1 MPPSGG
7 HLHDTVGEQ
16 ERQKANDKLWV
27 WEVRHLSFRRWKGP
41 GPFND
46 SDVEWAVASR
56 APVSLMQQEVDEG
69 VNVGKLFDDLFPCT
83 GDKQPD
89 NIFDGLNDG
98 PNAYGFEE
106 LDMVQGACVIMEELS
121 TIPESMHAHTETTEV
136 DCEVEHLNLEPVGQG
151 DLGLEAAGVVP
162 IVEDISNEANV
173 LQEACQPLYL
183 GARSTMLTSTLLLM
197 NIWTIHCRNPSLG
210 LRPRQGGCKVR
221 A

>member
-1 MPPSGG
+1 M
-7 HLHDTVGEQ
+7 
-16 ERQKANDKLWV
+16 
-27 WEVRHLSFRRWKGP
+27 
-41 GPFND
+41 
-46 SDVEWAVASR
+46 ASR

-98 PNAYGFEE
+98 PNAYGLEE
-106 LDMVQGACVIMEELS
+106 LDMVQGACDIMEELS
-121 TIPESMHAHTETTEV
+121 TTPESMHAHTETTEA
-136 DCEVEHLNLEPVGQG
+136 DCEVEQIVGQG
-151 DLGLEAAGVVP
+151 DPGLEAAGVVP

-197 NIWTIHCRNPSLG
+197 NICTIHGVSN
-210 LRPRQGGCKVR
+210 KV
-221 A
+221 